1 MYIVYCSTHI
11 LTHPHTLHHV
21 TARVPKKVLQMAGI
35 EDVYTASRGCSKT
48 LGNFVKATFQ
58 ALSNTYGFLSP
69 ELWKETKFTKAP
81 FQEHTDFLAN
91 PHAAH
96 AAAPKQDYAY

>member
-1 MYIVYCSTHI
+1 
-11 LTHPHTLHHV
+11 
-21 TARVPKKVLQMAGI
+21 MAGI

-96 AAAPKQDYAY
+96 AVAAPKQDYGY